1 MDQIYHGSDDE
12 KAKIAF
18 MMMDVQGNGKIF
30 LESYRDFWIKFLEM
44 YGELLQT
51 KFTYDE
57 ESETVT
63 QMCFEKISKACNAE
77 GETRKCESTGK
88 DCFTFEDFK
97 QAREDNPELFE
108 WIDEPERYVE
118 EFMKQN
124 AKKDQMS
131 QVKFDDFEAYHMSVM
146 SSI

>member
-1 MDQIYHGSDDE
+1 
-12 KAKIAF
+12 
-18 MMMDVQGNGKIF
+18 
-30 LESYRDFWIKFLEM
+30 M

-63 QMCFEKISKACNAE
+63 QMCFEKISKACRDKD
-77 GETRKCESTGK
+77 ETRKCQTTGK

-124 AKKDQMS
+124 ATKEKMS
-131 QVKFDDFEAYHMSVM
+131 QVKFDDFESYHMNVM
-146 SSI
+146 SSIQTIIDAINNEFTDNEFDRESKIRNSLQSLSKSS